1 MSLLLPV
8 LLLGLAQAADQP
20 QTALPAPAKAQTAVV
35 HGSAFLNRP
44 KFALSAPTLV
54 DNSSNLSP
62 DGQRFDRMEI
72 PANSN
77 DGPPVCLTM
86 RSYYFERSDS
96 LAPEF
101 VGMTTC
107 ETSRSTT
114 KRVNRQKARLVPA
127 AER

>member
-20 QTALPAPAKAQTAVV
+20 QSASLAQAKAQTAVV
-35 HGSAFLNRP
+35 HGSAFLNEP

-62 DGQRFDRMEI
+62 DVQKFERREI

-86 RSYYFERSDS
+86 RSYYFERSDG

-114 KRVNRQKARLVPA
+114 KRVNHQKARMVPA